1 MHASTVVTRT
11 PAGNAELAN
20 PAHGLSLAQRRFL
33 TLLDTACSVDEL
45 AARQRSDASKVERD
59 LARLASL
66 GLVVCAKPAANDDDA
81 LGADNDACI
90 AAANDDEALGADND
104 AAIAAS
110 NGAQAANDARATR
123 VSVRL
128 GPRAASWLPYVLVAL
143 GAVAMG
149 LVAWRF
155 LASSPAPLPPRDA
168 APRQVTQPPAAAV
181 APARRLVPMTQF
193 DRAVRKALS
202 HGRFEPGTAGRTTT
216 VDVAF
221 KRD

>member
-66 GLVVCAKPAANDDDA
+66 GLVVCAKP
-81 LGADNDACI
+81 
-90 AAANDDEALGADND
+90 AANDDEALGADND

-221 KRD
+221 KRH